1 MGHSTWSILTNV
13 DKVHAGRPSHGE
25 GGMPEAEIWWNVSA
39 LPVTWFRQFLPI
51 DIATQYRG
59 RLIVGVRSTARSES
73 KYIMGPR
80 RPDWLRFCI
89 MVRPCRSPQLVDRI
103 RF

>member
-73 KYIMGPR
+73 NILWGL
-80 RPDWLRFCI
+80 DVLIGSDSVSWSGHVVVL
-89 MVRPCRSPQLVDRI
+89 SSWTE
-103 RF
+103 